1 MRQQILDLRNEN
13 LRATGSSEENKV
25 GYGQHIKV
33 PNSHLTSGAI
43 VSGKVYLRTGLI
55 DLTDRARRI
64 HGCAG
69 EVGTYQESRR
79 RACHHVGMALVLAIS
94 SGCGG
99 AGRRTLDVHF
109 DISEW
114 A

>member
-55 DLTDRARRI
+55 DLRAALKTPDPWHHSSTAI
-64 HGCAG
+64 QGK
-69 EVGTYQESRR
+69 SR
-79 RACHHVGMALVLAIS
+79 
-94 SGCGG
+94 
-99 AGRRTLDVHF
+99 
-109 DISEW
+109 
-114 A
+114 